1 METLDEGTF
10 FTPPTTVAPSLMS
23 SASFASTS
31 STIDPPTTN
40 VFTGTEPGESAYAAA
55 SQAQEVSSS
64 SSTVTGPNDSTS
76 PTESPST
83 TSAPSTGNALPIL
96 PSATKAEQFLLT
108 AADQEDGPRVER
120 LNRVI
125 KSKYEAGL
133 LKPYNYVTG
142 YHRLSRWMD
151 RKYVNFFQL
160 NVSCI
165 SSLFAQ
171 VYHQSLSSKS
181 CNLFPC

>member
-1 METLDEGTF
+1 
-10 FTPPTTVAPSLMS
+10 MS

-40 VFTGTEPGESAYAAA
+40 VFVGTDPGEAAYAAG

-64 SSTVTGPNDSTS
+64 SSTVTGPKDSTS

-83 TSAPSTGNALPIL
+83 SSAPSTGNTLPIL
-96 PSATKAEQFLLT
+96 PSATKTEQFLLT

-151 RKYVNFFQL
+151 RKCVDCFSIECVL
-160 NVSCI
+160 HLIIVCSSVSPESKQQI
-165 SSLFAQ
+165 LQ
-171 VYHQSLSSKS
+171 PLSVLRPKFRVRNSHVI
-181 CNLFPC
+181 LMEF